1 MRIGGLARG
10 FSAMRHRN
18 YRIYWFG
25 QIGSLVGAWM
35 QSVAQPWLVL
45 ELGGSPLQLGTVLAL
60 MFAPSM
66 FLAPLGGVL
75 ADRVDKRRVLMIVN
89 AVAMLQAVLLFGLAA
104 SGLVEIW
111 HVYLLALLAGL
122 VNAVEMPVRQA
133 FAAELVPPDDLVNAI
148 ALNSTSFNLSRVIGP
163 AVAGVTIAVFG
174 VALNFGINAVSYLS
188 VLIGLWMLDGS
199 TLRRA
204 ERPDRFPSIRAS
216 LAEGVRYAIALN
228 STSFNLSRVI
238 GPAVAGVTIA
248 VFGVALNFGINAVS
262 YLSVLIGLWMLDG
275 STLRRVE
282 RPDRFPSIRASLA
295 EGVRYAIATP
305 TVLWPLVLLGGM
317 ATFAMNFQTL
327 LPLFTRDVLI
337 LDSGGYGALFAAMGA
352 GSLIGS
358 LILAFATSQRPMLA
372 LILGGGAVFLVLE
385 LALGFVRSPL
395 LAFPLVAGIGL
406 ASMLMVNTINVT
418 IQNSVP
424 DVLRGRVMS
433 LYVTVFAGTAPIGG
447 LLAGALAEAFGAAFA
462 LSLGALLAVAVL
474 ALVAWQL
481 RTVRMPRGD
490 ISARAASEPPRAIVR
505 QAA

>member
-1 MRIGGLARG
+1 
-10 FSAMRHRN
+10 MRHRN

-35 QSVAQPWLVL
+35 QSVALPWLVL

-60 MFAPSM
+60 MFVPSM
-66 FLAPLGGVL
+66 FLAPIGGVL

-89 AVAMLQAVLLFGLAA
+89 AVAMFQALLLFGLAA
-104 SGLVEIW
+104 TGLVEIW
-111 HVYLLALLAGL
+111 HVYLLALLAGF
-122 VNAVEMPVRQA
+122 VNAVEMPVRQS

-163 AVAGVTIAVFG
+163 AIAGVTIAVFG
-174 VALNFGINAVSYLS
+174 VAINFGINAVSYLS

-199 TLRRA
+199 SMRRIA
-204 ERPDRFPSIRAS
+204 RPDRFPSIRAS
-216 LAEGVRYAIALN
+216 LAEGVRYAI
-228 STSFNLSRVI
+228 V
-238 GPAVAGVTIA
+238 
-248 VFGVALNFGINAVS
+248 
-262 YLSVLIGLWMLDG
+262 
-275 STLRRVE
+275 
-282 RPDRFPSIRASLA
+282 
-295 EGVRYAIATP
+295 TP

-327 LPLFTRDVLI
+327 LPLFTRDVLN

-352 GSLIGS
+352 GSLVGS

-395 LAFPLVAGIGL
+395 AAFPLVAGIGL

-424 DVLRGRVMS
+424 DALRGRVMA
-433 LYVTVFAGTAPIGG
+433 LYVTVFAGTAPLGG
-447 LLAGALAEAFGAAFA
+447 LLAGALAEGFGAAFA
-462 LSLGALLAVAVL
+462 ISMGAILAVSVL
-474 ALVAWQL
+474 AVVAWQL
-481 RTVRMPRGD
+481 RTVRMPRSD
-490 ISARAASEPPRAIVR
+490 FATRAAAERPREIVSR
-505 QAA
+505 AA

>member
-1 MRIGGLARG
+1 
-10 FSAMRHRN
+10 
-18 YRIYWFG
+18 
-25 QIGSLVGAWM
+25 
-35 QSVAQPWLVL
+35 
-45 ELGGSPLQLGTVLAL
+45 
-60 MFAPSM
+60 
-66 FLAPLGGVL
+66 
-75 ADRVDKRRVLMIVN
+75 
-89 AVAMLQAVLLFGLAA
+89 MLQAALLFGLAA
-104 SGLVEIW
+104 TGLVEIW
-111 HVYLLALLAGL
+111 HVYLLALLAGF

-133 FAAELVPPDDLVNAI
+133 FAAELVPADDLVNAI

-163 AVAGVTIAVFG
+163 AIAGVTIAVFG
-174 VALNFGINAVSYLS
+174 VAINFGINAVSYLS

-199 TLRRA
+199 SLRRIA
-204 ERPDRFPSIRAS
+204 RPDRFPSIRAS
-216 LAEGVRYAIALN
+216 L
-228 STSFNLSRVI
+228 T
-238 GPAVAGVTIA
+238 
-248 VFGVALNFGINAVS
+248 
-262 YLSVLIGLWMLDG
+262 
-275 STLRRVE
+275 
-282 RPDRFPSIRASLA
+282 

-327 LPLFTRDVLI
+327 LPLFTRDALN

-352 GSLIGS
+352 GSLVGS

-395 LAFPLVAGIGL
+395 AAFPLVAGIGL

-433 LYVTVFAGTAPIGG
+433 LYVTVFAGTAPLGG
-447 LLAGALAEAFGAAFA
+447 LLAGALAQGFGAAFA
-462 LSLGALLAVAVL
+462 ISIGAVLAVGVL

-481 RTVRMPRGD
+481 RSVRMPRSD
-490 ISARAASEPPRAIVR
+490 ARALAAAEGPREIAR

>member
-1 MRIGGLARG
+1 
-10 FSAMRHRN
+10 MRHRN

-66 FLAPLGGVL
+66 FLAPIGGVL

-89 AVAMLQAVLLFGLAA
+89 AVAMLQAGLLFGLAA
-104 SGLVEIW
+104 TGLVEIW
-111 HVYLLALLAGL
+111 HVYVLALLAGF

-133 FAAELVPPDDLVNAI
+133 FAAELVPADDLVNAI

-163 AVAGVTIAVFG
+163 AIAGITIAAFG
-174 VALNFGINAVSYLS
+174 VAINFGINAVSYLS

-199 TLRRA
+199 SLRRVA
-204 ERPDRFPSIRAS
+204 RPDRFPSIRAS
-216 LAEGVRYAIALN
+216 LTEGI
-228 STSFNLSRVI
+228 
-238 GPAVAGVTIA
+238 
-248 VFGVALNFGINAVS
+248 
-262 YLSVLIGLWMLDG
+262 
-275 STLRRVE
+275 
-282 RPDRFPSIRASLA
+282 
-295 EGVRYAIATP
+295 RYAIATP
-305 TVLWPLVLLGGM
+305 TVLWPLALLGGM

-327 LPLFTRDVLI
+327 LPLFTRDALN

-352 GSLIGS
+352 GSLVGS

-372 LILGGGAVFLVLE
+372 LILGGGAAFLVLE

-395 LAFPLVAGIGL
+395 AAFPLVAGIGL

-424 DVLRGRVMS
+424 DMLRGRVMS
-433 LYVTVFAGTAPIGG
+433 LYVTVFAGTAPLGG
-447 LLAGALAEAFGAAFA
+447 LLAGALAEGFGAAFA
-462 LSLGALLAVAVL
+462 ISTGAVL
-474 ALVAWQL
+474 AVGVLAVVAWQL
-481 RTVRMPRGD
+481 RSVQMPRSD
-490 ISARAASEPPRAIVR
+490 ARAPAAVERPREIAS

>member
-1 MRIGGLARG
+1 
-10 FSAMRHRN
+10 MRHRN

-45 ELGGSPLQLGTVLAL
+45 ELGGSPLQLGAVLAL

-66 FLAPLGGVL
+66 VLAPIGGVI

-89 AVAMLQAVLLFGLAA
+89 AVAMLQATLLFGLAA
-104 SGLVEIW
+104 TGVVEIW
-111 HVYLLALLAGL
+111 HVYLLALLAGF
-122 VNAVEMPVRQA
+122 VNAIEMPVRQA
-133 FAAELVPPDDLVNAI
+133 FAAELVPADDLVNAI

-163 AVAGVTIAVFG
+163 AIAGVTIAVFG
-174 VALNFGINAVSYLS
+174 VAINFGINAVSYLS

-199 TLRRA
+199 SLRR
-204 ERPDRFPSIRAS
+204 
-216 LAEGVRYAIALN
+216 IA
-228 STSFNLSRVI
+228 
-238 GPAVAGVTIA
+238 
-248 VFGVALNFGINAVS
+248 
-262 YLSVLIGLWMLDG
+262 
-275 STLRRVE
+275 

-317 ATFAMNFQTL
+317 AMFAMNFQTL
-327 LPLFTRDVLI
+327 LPIFTRDALA

-352 GSLIGS
+352 GSLVGS
-358 LILAFATSQRPMLA
+358 LILAFTTSQRPMLT
-372 LILGGGAVFLVLE
+372 LILGGGAGFLALE
-385 LALGFVRSPL
+385 LVLGFVRSPWA
-395 LAFPLVAGIGL
+395 AFPLVAGIGL

-447 LLAGALAEAFGAAFA
+447 LLAGGLAQAFGAAA
-462 LSLGALLAVAVL
+462 AISIGASLAVAVL
-474 ALVAWQL
+474 TVVAW
-481 RTVRMPRGD
+481 RMRSASIPRGVGLD
-490 ISARAASEPPRAIVR
+490 QAGTSSSGEPDRATRAA
-505 QAA
+505 